1 MKEIMIVLFGWFTLA
16 CGIGVVFSKSPVY
29 SAFSLILCF
38 FGLSGIYILWGAT
51 FVAMI
56 QILIYT
62 GAIVVL
68 FVFVVMLL
76 DLVKATSA
84 PAFGWAT
91 IGITGAT
98 VLSIAILLL
107 RALNR
112 ATFFAPLG
120 ATNQNDMRSIS
131 KLLFMDYL
139 WPFEVL
145 SIFLLALIVAIFAL
159 TRPEDANADVVDPTS
174 MEESRK

>member
-1 MKEIMIVLFGWFTLA
+1 MKEVMLILLGWWTIG
-16 CGIGVVFSKSPVY
+16 CGVGVVFSKSPVY

-38 FGLSGIYILWGAT
+38 FGLSGIYVMWGAT
-51 FVAMI
+51 FIAMI

-76 DLVKATSA
+76 DLVRGSSA
-84 PAFGWAT
+84 PSFGWVT
-91 IGITGAT
+91 LSITGVA
-98 VLSIAILLL
+98 VWSFSLLL
-107 RALNR
+107 LKALNH
-112 ATFFAPLG
+112 ATYFSPPTMAS
-120 ATNQNDMRSIS
+120 QNDMRSIS

-159 TRPEDANADVVDPTS
+159 TRPEDMNADV
-174 MEESRK
+174 EEASIEEAGQ